1 MKVKAYQKPQTGNGE
16 NGNKEWNANMAVKLF
31 LKQKEEGLSYQQNPA
46 YIYIYIFKKP
56 LTIS

>member
-1 MKVKAYQKPQTGNGE
+1 
-16 NGNKEWNANMAVKLF
+16 MAVKLF

-46 YIYIYIFKKP
+46 YIYIYFFKKP